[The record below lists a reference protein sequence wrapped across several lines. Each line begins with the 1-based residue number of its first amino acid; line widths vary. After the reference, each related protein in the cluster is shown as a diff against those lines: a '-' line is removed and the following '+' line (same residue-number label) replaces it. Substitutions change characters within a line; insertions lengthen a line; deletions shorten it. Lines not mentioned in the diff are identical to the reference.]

1 MYINED
7 NLEICFRFRLL
18 EIVHIISVFPT
29 LHRVAQTSFRVSN
42 FGKNSPKVGNKNK
55 PVQKKKYLFHGKK
68 PFFVGLFFA
77 ALLCC
82 SPD

>member
-55 PVQKKKYLFHGKK
+55 PVQKKKNTYFTEKS
-68 PFFVGLFFA
+68 PFL
-77 ALLCC
+77 
-82 SPD
+82 